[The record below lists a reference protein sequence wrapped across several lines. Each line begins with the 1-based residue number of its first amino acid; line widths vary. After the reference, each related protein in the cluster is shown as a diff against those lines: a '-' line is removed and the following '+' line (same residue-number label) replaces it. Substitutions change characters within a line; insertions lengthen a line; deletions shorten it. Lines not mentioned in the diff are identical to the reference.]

1 MAGRRSRGIIIGGE
15 ITPIGPIAL
24 FIVIVLFFG
33 IIQPFRLRCVV
44 NHDGRGILD
53 LGCLHGV
60 FGVFGVGRM
69 ACVSTVPR
77 LIFIVLGSLRG

>member
-60 FGVFGVGRM
+60 FGVGRM

-77 LIFIVLGSLRG
+77 LILIVLGSLRG